1 VAAALLERSRGL
13 TAHGPT
19 RALRGAVCGRAVH
32 CGADV
37 ACARVAAEMYVKA
50 HPHEAAASQ
59 PLFSRAVQPAQRSSP
74 LSERR
79 KRKAPAALGREQ
91 GPQVRRTQ
99 KHARVCVLSE
109 LPAHVRVAK
118 APAGPYH
125 TLHRC
130 VDVRTREV
138 FFYPE
143 YTGPAGEEE
152 LHAVQWPT
160 VIELPSAPARSG
172 VDAMSSDG
180 CATTDVTEASCS
192 DSHVELTPEPDTRC
206 HGNPEEEA
214 GVAAAPPPT
223 LMERRRRK
231 ALSPLRLDIIPPFR
245 RRNTN
250 QICVLE
256 APATHIRLHAVQAG
270 PHHMMHQCID
280 AHTEEVF
287 FLPEYVGPS
296 GQHSLHRVFW
306 PQTIST
312 APKAPEHEQDVP
324 FDESQDCAG
333 SDADEVAG
341 AVEIKGEAGSLA
353 LLSAAS
359 AYSPCSTSSTSTC
372 FTSSADS
379 FCGASTRK
387 IVMCPAPCAAPVTNF
402 SKQEFVGGGAGKGG
416 VVDAGNGSVL
426 DIMRGGSPGTPC
438 DVAVATASLAARAVT
453 VN

>member
-1 VAAALLERSRGL
+1 M
-13 TAHGPT
+13 
-19 RALRGAVCGRAVH
+19 H

-74 LSERR
+74 MSDRR

-109 LPAHVRVAK
+109 PPAHVRVAK

-130 VDVRTREV
+130 VDVRTRDV

-143 YTGPAGEEE
+143 YTGPAGEEK

-160 VIELPSAPARSG
+160 VIELPSTPARSG

-180 CATTDVTEASCS
+180 CATTDATEASCS
-192 DSHVELTPEPDTRC
+192 DSHAEITPEPETRC
-206 HGNPEEEA
+206 QGISEA
-214 GVAAAPPPT
+214 GVAAVPPPT

-256 APATHIRLHAVQAG
+256 APATHVRLHAVQAG

-296 GQHSLHRVFW
+296 GQQSLHRVSW

-312 APKAPEHEQDVP
+312 APKAPEHEQDVS
-324 FDESQDCAG
+324 FDESLDCAG
-333 SDADEVAG
+333 RDADEIQAG
-341 AVEIKGEAGSLA
+341 AAENKGEAGSFA

-379 FCGASTRK
+379 FCAESTRK
-387 IVMCPAPCAAPVTNF
+387 IVTCPAPCPAPATNF
-402 SKQEFVGGGAGKGG
+402 SKQEFVGGGAGKRGM
-416 VVDAGNGSVL
+416 VDAANGSVL
-426 DIMRGGSPGTPC
+426 TAIMRGGSPGTPC